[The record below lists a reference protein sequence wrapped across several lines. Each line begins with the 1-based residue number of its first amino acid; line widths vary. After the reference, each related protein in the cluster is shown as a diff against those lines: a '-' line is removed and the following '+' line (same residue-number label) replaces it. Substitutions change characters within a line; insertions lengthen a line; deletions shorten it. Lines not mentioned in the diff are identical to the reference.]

1 MMTETYSQ
9 RIQELQHY
17 LENADLS
24 LLTRRLMDVCNDY
37 QEAHRYL
44 ATVTAA
50 RKQYNALRGLGE
62 GELKGAEKERMLAE
76 LSGLLLILTELDVKA
91 NTPSATANNTICA
104 IQQITKSYQNK
115 GHEFDFGPV
124 SLELKAGQITGIV
137 GENGNGKTTL
147 LRMIAQDLAHDQGLI
162 SYPTLS
168 EIQNNSFKLKQHIG
182 FIPQRLKSWSGT
194 LIENLKFSAA
204 IHGMPADKINDRV
217 DFVIHRLGLSRF
229 QYLKWKQLS
238 SGYKLRFE
246 LAKTLVWNPK
256 VLVLDEPIANLDLY
270 AQQLFL
276 QDLGHLAKSPL
287 HPISIVLSSQQLH
300 EIEEVSDQVVFLR
313 NGKPIFIG
321 NTDQIGSERKENS
334 YMITGDFT
342 YNQVLMSIDHL
353 AEKRIEYTG
362 KTFTV
367 HVPLSVDRSAFLKL
381 LLEKELIPEAFRDI
395 SHSTR
400 KLLSD
405 TAA

>member
-1 MMTETYSQ
+1 MNQTYSH

-37 QEAHRYL
+37 KEAHRFLML
-44 ATVTAA
+44 ATGL

-62 GELKGAEKERMLAE
+62 GELRGSEKEKMLSE
-76 LSGLLLILTELDVKA
+76 LNSLMLTLTELEV
-91 NTPSATANNTICA
+91 NTNAPSEPINSTILA

-124 SLELKAGQITGIV
+124 DLELKAGQITGIV

-147 LRMIAQDLAHDQGLI
+147 LRMIAKDLAHYQGVLT
-162 SYPTLS
+162 YPTLS
-168 EIQNNSFKLKQHIG
+168 QIQDNSFKLKQHIG

-204 IHGMPADKINDRV
+204 IHGMPADKINQRV

-229 QYLKWKQLS
+229 QYLK
-238 SGYKLRFE
+238 LRFE

-256 VLVLDEPIANLDLY
+256 ILVLDEPIANLDLY

-276 QDLGHLAKSPL
+276 QDLGHIANSPL
-287 HPISIVLSSQQLH
+287 NPISIVLSSQQLH
-300 EIEEVSDQVVFLR
+300 EIEEVSDQIVFLR

-321 NTDQIGSERKENS
+321 NTSQIGSERKENS

-342 YNQVLMSIDHL
+342 YSQVLTAIDHL
-353 AEKRIEYTG
+353 SEKRIEFTG

-367 HVPLSVDRSAFLKL
+367 HVPLSIDRSAFLKL
-381 LLEKELIPEAFRDI
+381 LIEKELIPEAFRDI

>member
-1 MMTETYSQ
+1 MMTETFSQ
-9 RIQELQHY
+9 RIQELHHY

-37 QEAHRYL
+37 QEAHNHLYA
-44 ATVTAA
+44 ATNI
-50 RKQYNALRGLGE
+50 RMQYNALRGLGE
-62 GELKGAEKERMLAE
+62 GELKGDEKDKMLSE
-76 LSGLLLILTELDVKA
+76 INTLILTLTTLEVKSVPA
-91 NTPSATANNTICA
+91 STTSENIITSIE
-104 IQQITKSYQNK
+104 QITKSYQNK
-115 GHEFDFGPV
+115 GHAFDFGPV
-124 SLELKAGQITGIV
+124 DLKLMAGQITGIV

-147 LRMIAQDLAHDQGLI
+147 LRMIAKDLSHDQGLI
-162 SYPTLS
+162 SYPILS
-168 EIQNNSFKLKQHIG
+168 QIQNNSFKLKQHIG

-217 DFVIHRLGLSRF
+217 NFVIHRLGLSRF

-287 HPISIVLSSQQLH
+287 NPISIVLSSQQLH

-334 YMITGDFT
+334 YMITGEFT
-342 YNQVLMSIDHL
+342 YNQVLMAIDHI
-353 AEKRIEYTG
+353 AEKRIEFTG

-367 HVPLSVDRSAFLKL
+367 HLPLSIDRSAFLKL
-381 LLEKELIPEAFRDI
+381 LIEKDLFPEAFRDI